1 MSYQKIN
8 NLLGW
13 LVFAFATAVYTL
25 TLEPT
30 TSFWDCGEFISAC
43 FKLQVMHP
51 PGAPFFMLTGRLFT
65 LLAGSPENVAWSV
78 NFLSGLTSG
87 FTILFL
93 FWTITALGRKMVEKE
108 QQSLTGSSLWLVMG
122 SGLVGALAYTFSDS
136 FWFSAVEG
144 EVYAYSSFFTAVVFW
159 AVLKWERVA
168 DEPYADRWL
177 LLIAYLMG
185 LSIGVHLLNLLAIP
199 AICLVVYLRH
209 NTPTPRGVVVSLLG
223 SVGVLAL
230 VQYGIIPGLPTLAS
244 KFELLAVN
252 SMGLPFGSGNWAFAL
267 LFVGGLAWGIAHTHR
282 TGRVLLNQ
290 LLLGTAFVV
299 IGYSSYSMIVI
310 RSHADPS
317 INMNKPS
324 DIFSLLS
331 YINREQYGDRPLLTG
346 PYFTAEVVDQEE
358 GPMKYRKGPNN
369 YVEAGRDIIPI
380 YDPTQNTFLPRAYK
394 RAGTQQRHIDF
405 YKSWLDLKDGEKPRF
420 SDNMNFLFTYQ
431 LGHMYMRY
439 FLWNFVGRQN
449 DIQGHGRDFEK
460 GNWISG
466 IEALD
471 ESRVGPSAKLPAHRK
486 GNKARNTYFA
496 LPLLLGLLGLWYHF
510 KKAKGDAWTVFL
522 LFLLTGIAI
531 VIYLNFEPL
540 QPRERDYAY
549 VGSFYAFAIWIGL
562 GVMALGRLVGSRLSP
577 ALATPLAV
585 VAGLVIP
592 AIMGAQNWDDHDRSG
607 KYTARDIAVNYL
619 ESCPPNAILFT
630 MGDNDT
636 YPLWYAQ
643 EVEGI
648 RSDVRV
654 VNLSLLGTDWYID
667 HLRKSMN
674 QSEAIPLSIAQ
685 DKIAMGTR
693 DYLPFFDRKLQGYY
707 DLEQLVQFM
716 ASDDPS
722 AKLPTQSGT
731 MINYFPTQNFSLPVN
746 LQNAMAQGAVTTSD
760 SSRAPQSIEWT
771 FARNGVMKN
780 DLIIMDLLAQNRWK
794 RPVCWTVSM
803 GSEQYLGLEDYFR
816 LEGLVYRLTPFRVPA
831 NQGMPSQTAVDIM
844 LENFTKKFRW
854 GRMKEEIYID
864 PETNRMTINLR
875 SNAMRLVEN
884 LLLTGR
890 NEDAVRVL
898 DLCDTEMPNHK
909 ITYLPYNYQMVEFY
923 HRAGAPA
930 KANRLAKEFFDT
942 YESEAIYFAS
952 LRGEQRSFYERDEQA
967 ARAVMNEMVRL
978 SQSFGQGSL
987 AEGFQKRLTAVG
999 S

>member
-1 MSYQKIN
+1 MNEQRIN
-8 NLLGW
+8 DVVGW
-13 LVFAFATAVYTL
+13 LVFAVATAVYTL

-43 FKLQVMHP
+43 YKLQIMHP

-65 LLAGSPENVAWSV
+65 LLAGNPENVAWSV
-78 NFLSGLTSG
+78 NFLSGLTSA

-93 FWTITALGRKMVEKE
+93 FWTITALGRKMFEKAPV
-108 QQSLTGSSLWLVMG
+108 WLLMG
-122 SGLVGALAYTFSDS
+122 AGAVGALAYTFSDS

-144 EVYAYSSFFTAVVFW
+144 EVYAFSSFFTAVVFW
-159 AVLKWERVA
+159 AILKWDRVA
-168 DEPYADRWL
+168 DEPYSDRWL
-177 LLIAYLMG
+177 IFIAYLMG

-199 AICLVVYLRH
+199 AICLVVYLRRQV
-209 NTPTPRGVVVSLLG
+209 PTLMGVVVSLLVA
-223 SVGVLAL
+223 VGVLAF
-230 VQYGIIPGLPTLAS
+230 VQYGIIPGIPTLAS
-244 KFELLAVN
+244 KFELLLVN
-252 SMGLPFGSGNWAFAL
+252 SLGMPFGTGNW
-267 LFVGGLAWGIAHTHR
+267 LFGLVVVVGMAWGIWFTHQR
-282 TGRVLLNQ
+282 KLVLWNQ

-310 RSHADPS
+310 RSLSNPS

-324 DIFSLLS
+324 DIFTLIS

-358 GPMKYRKGPNN
+358 GPMKYRKGQTR
-369 YVEAGRDIIPI
+369 YEESGRDIVPI
-380 YDPTQNTFLPRAYK
+380 YDPEQQTFLPRAYK

-405 YKSWLDLKDGEKPRF
+405 YKSWLDLRDGEKPRF

-449 DIQGHGRDFEK
+449 DIQGQGMDIEK

-466 IEALD
+466 IEFLD
-471 ESRVGPSAKLPAHRK
+471 KSRVGPSEKLSPSRK
-486 GNKARNTYFA
+486 NNRARNTYFG

-562 GVMALGRLVGSRLSP
+562 GVLALYDRLSARMNQNIAI
-577 ALATPLAV
+577 ALSV
-585 VAGLVIP
+585 GLGLIVP
-592 AIMGAQNWDDHDRSG
+592 GIMGAQNWDDHDRSG
-607 KYTARDIAVNYL
+607 KYTARDVAINYL
-619 ESCPPNAILFT
+619 ESCPANAILFT

-648 RSDVRV
+648 RTDVRV

-667 HLRKSMN
+667 HLRRSIN
-674 QSEAIPLSIAQ
+674 QSEAIPLSIPQA
-685 DKIAMGTR
+685 KITMGTR
-693 DYLPFFDRKLQGYY
+693 DYVPFYDRKLNGYY
-707 DLEQLVQFM
+707 DLKQLVDFM
-716 ASDDPS
+716 SSDDNA

-731 MINYFPTQNFSLPVN
+731 MINYFPTQNFSMPVDFKAA
-746 LQNAMAQGAVTTSD
+746 LAQGAVSLAD
-760 SSRAPQSIEWT
+760 SARIPSKIEWT
-771 FARNGVMKN
+771 FARTGLMKN
-780 DLIIMDLLAQNRWK
+780 DLIIMDLLAQNKWK

-816 LEGLVYRLTPFRVPA
+816 LEGLVYRLTPFKVPA
-831 NQGMPSQTAVDIM
+831 SQGMPSQVATDHMFRNIT
-844 LENFTKKFRW
+844 EKFRW

-875 SNAMRLVEN
+875 SNCMRLVER
-884 LLLTGR
+884 LLLEGR
-890 NEDAVRVL
+890 NADAIKVL
-898 DLCDTEMPNHK
+898 DLCDTEMPNFK
-909 ITYLPYNYQMVEFY
+909 ITYLPYNYQLVEFY

-930 KANRLAKEFFDT
+930 KANQLAEKLFDT
-942 YESEAIYFAS
+942 FESEAVYFNS
-952 LRGEQRSFYERDEQA
+952 LRGKQRTFYERDEQA
-967 ARAVMNEMVRL
+967 AKAVMSEMIRL
-978 SQSFGQGSL
+978 SKDFKQTKL
-987 AEGFQKRLTAVG
+987 AEKFQQRAKAFGV
-999 S
+999 

>member
-1 MSYQKIN
+1 MDYQKIN
-8 NLLGW
+8 NVVGW
-13 LVFAFATAVYTL
+13 LVFAMATTVYTL

-43 FKLQVMHP
+43 YKLQIMHP
-51 PGAPFFMLTGRLFT
+51 PGAPFFMLTGRIFT

-78 NFLSGLTSG
+78 NFLSGITSA

-93 FWTITALGRKMVEKE
+93 FWTITALGRKILDKDGEPVSGPSM
-108 QQSLTGSSLWLVMG
+108 WLLMG
-122 SGLVGALAYTFSDS
+122 SGMVGALAYTFSDS

-144 EVYAYSSFFTAVVFW
+144 EVYAFSSFFTAVVFW
-159 AVLKWERVA
+159 AILKWERIA
-168 DEPYADRWL
+168 DEPFADRWL
-177 LLIAYLMG
+177 ILIAYLMG

-199 AICLVVYLRH
+199 AICLVVYLRKYQ
-209 NTPTPRGVVVSLLG
+209 PSVQGVIVSLLV
-223 SVGVLAL
+223 SVGALAF
-230 VQYGIIPGLPTLAS
+230 VQYGIIPGIPLLAS
-244 KFELLAVN
+244 KFELMMVN
-252 SMGLPFGSGNWAFAL
+252 SVGLPFGMGNWLFAI
-267 LFVGGLAWGIAHTHR
+267 LFVGGMGWGLWHTQR
-282 TGRVLLNQ
+282 RQLMVLNQ
-290 LLLGTAFVV
+290 VLLGTAFII

-310 RSHADPS
+310 RSHSNPS

-324 DIFSLLS
+324 DIFTLIS
-331 YINREQYGDRPLLTG
+331 YINREQYGDRPLFTG

-358 GPMKYRKGPNN
+358 GPMKYRKGQDN

-380 YDPTQNTFLPRAYK
+380 YDPTHNTFLPRAYK

-405 YKSWLDLKDGEKPRF
+405 YKTWLDLRDGEKPRF
-420 SDNMNFLFTYQ
+420 SDNMNFLFSYQ

-449 DIQGHGRDFEK
+449 DIQGQGMDYEK

-486 GNKARNTYFA
+486 GNRARNTYYA
-496 LPLLLGLLGLWYHF
+496 LPLILGLLGLWFHF
-510 KKAKGDAWTVFL
+510 KRAKGDAWTVFL

-562 GVMALGRLVGSRLSP
+562 GVMALYELLATRLAKGLAVSLSVLLTLGVP
-577 ALATPLAV
+577 AL
-585 VAGLVIP
+585 
-592 AIMGAQNWDDHDRSG
+592 MGAQNWDDHDRSG

-667 HLRKSMN
+667 HLRRSIN

-685 DKIAMGTR
+685 DKIVMGTR
-693 DYLPFFDRKLQGYY
+693 DYIPFYDRKLEGYY
-707 DLEQLVQFM
+707 DLKQLVNFM
-716 ASDDPS
+716 ASDDNS

-731 MINYFPTQNFSLPVN
+731 MINYFPTQNFALPVDFA
-746 LQNAMAQGAVTTSD
+746 NALAQGAVTPAD
-760 SSRAPQSIEWT
+760 SARTPGQITWT
-771 FARNGVMKN
+771 FARNGLMKN
-780 DLIIMDLLAQNRWK
+780 DLIIMDLLAQNNWK

-816 LEGLVYRLTPFRVPA
+816 LEGLVYRLTPNRVPA
-831 NQGMPSQTAVDIM
+831 SQGMPSQVATDIM
-844 LENFTKKFRW
+844 LKNMLEKFRW

-875 SNAMRLVEN
+875 SNCMRLVEN
-884 LLLTGR
+884 LLQLGR
-890 NEDAVRVL
+890 NKDAIQL
-898 DLCDTEMPNHK
+898 MDLCDREMPHSK
-909 ITYLPYNYQMVEFY
+909 ITYLPYNYQLVEFY
-923 HRAGAPA
+923 HRAGAPK
-930 KANRLAKEFFDT
+930 KANRLANQFFDT
-942 YESEAIYFAS
+942 YESEAQYFGS
-952 LRGEQRSFYERDEQA
+952 LRGKQRTFYERDEQA
-967 ARAVMNEMVRL
+967 AKAVMGEMVRL
-978 SQSFGQGSL
+978 SRQFNQPKL
-987 AEGFQKRLTAVG
+987 ADTFQKRLDAVG